1 MINFIKDNLIDIISS
16 ILAFGAIIISII
28 TWRKDSEF
36 NKKLA
41 QKTMNQKFFE
51 EIFFNSIINEMPIA
65 LANLEYS
72 NRNNDLVCENLQNI
86 IMDILTKSMFY
97 KYFDEEFY
105 TKIKNILIE
114 VDEILVCASD
124 NSVNNIRFENY
135 KSKIKILID
144 KFYNILKEY
153 YSGI

>member
-16 ILAFGAIIISII
+16 ILAFSAIIISII
-28 TWRKDSEF
+28 TWRKDRKF

-65 LANLEYS
+65 LTNLEYS

-86 IMDILTKSMFY
+86 IMNILTKAMFY

-105 TKIKNILIE
+105 TKIKDILIE

-124 NSVNNIRFENY
+124 NSINNIRFENY
-135 KSKIKILID
+135 KSKTKILID
-144 KFYNILKEY
+144 NFYNVLKEY